1 MTKSTKIV
9 IGLAVGSVVL
19 LTLILGAGY
28 ALLRFGLQSLLAYYP
43 EAGPMPPVVSE
54 SMDEALARFE
64 AALAKHAPL
73 SLEHLQPALSA
84 ERIAELE
91 QEGGFQLTDEMR
103 ALYRWRNGVPPKDLT
118 EIIPLHNFRSL
129 EEAAERHKEVSKSS
143 NDPIIGHMAVW
154 VPVFGNPFGD
164 GYFCDPTRSPEQGAV
179 FECSIELGSFRFY
192 PSLRNLLVG
201 LAECYETGAFTMDA
215 QGQLNDDYD
224 KTSEILRKYGVDR

>member
-1 MTKSTKIV
+1 
-9 IGLAVGSVVL
+9 
-19 LTLILGAGY
+19 
-28 ALLRFGLQSLLAYYP
+28 
-43 EAGPMPPVVSE
+43 MPPVVSE

-64 AALAKHAPL
+64 AALAKTCAPFARAPAAGIVGGENRGVGAGGRL
-73 SLEHLQPALSA
+73 S
-84 ERIAELE
+84 
-91 QEGGFQLTDEMR
+91 TDR
-103 ALYRWRNGVPPKDLT
+103 RDASLVPLANGVPPKDLT

-201 LAECYETGAFTMDA
+201 LAECYETGAFTWTPRSA
-215 QGQLNDDYD
+215 QRR
-224 KTSEILRKYGVDR
+224 LRQDVRDPA